1 MMISKKIIQLTL
13 IIFSFTACRQD
24 RISVLSLG
32 AEKDLIPEGIA
43 VSGDKIFISSIYK
56 NKIVVSD
63 GTTTRNFIESN
74 QYGFR
79 SGVGLLAKDDLLFA
93 LTNDTDT
100 LKTYSALFVF
110 QISTGKLLHS
120 FELQDQ
126 QKHFFN
132 DLAVTANHEVYIT
145 DTRQYKIWKLNYP
158 QPDWLEWMSINE
170 PNGIALSADDQKLF
184 VATWD
189 NGIQIIDMAKK
200 KVLNGASP
208 ETRGVDGLKYVQGTL
223 FAIKNAS
230 RDRSKHGLYEI
241 RLSYHESGFTQIDTV
256 ILAHPHMNV
265 PTTFDYQQ
273 GCFYV
278 LANSQLLN
286 LDQDTNTIIDVSK
299 LTDTYVLK
307 LKHKAP

>member
-1 MMISKKIIQLTL
+1 MNKKITLLALFIFLT
-13 IIFSFTACRQD
+13 SCRQEK
-24 RISVLSLG
+24 VTTLSLG

-63 GTTTRNFIESN
+63 GNTTRNFIESN

-110 QISTGKLLHS
+110 QISTGKLLHT

-132 DLAVTANHEVYIT
+132 DLAVTASHEVYIT
-145 DTRQYKIWKLNYP
+145 DTRQSKIWKLNYP

-230 RDRSKHGLYEI
+230 RDRSKHGLYAI
-241 RLSYHESGFTQIDTV
+241 RLSDHESGLAQIDTV

-273 GCFYV
+273 DCFYV

-286 LDQDTNTIIDVSK
+286 LDQHTNTIIDVSK

-307 LKHKAP
+307 VKHKAP